1 MDRVTVSENAVE
13 VALRSEALSLPREK
27 WRRLKNASREDFLRY
42 IVMVYKEGFQAGC
55 DAITDRIKA
64 DHVESYD
71 PDTEEVQIDWQD
83 ILDLIGEVKGIGPK
97 LKTAIDEKLR
107 EVY

>member
-1 MDRVTVSENAVE
+1 MERLIVSSNAVDN
-13 VALRSEALSLPREK
+13 ALQSGGLNLSREK
-27 WRRLKNASREDFLRY
+27 WRRLKSFSRDDFLRY
-42 IVMVYKEGFQAGC
+42 IVEIYKEGFQAGC
-55 DAITDRIKA
+55 DAVTDRIKVE
-64 DHVESYD
+64 HVESYD
-71 PDTEEVQIDWQD
+71 PETEEVQIDWQD

>member
-1 MDRVTVSENAVE
+1 MET
-13 VALRSEALSLPREK
+13 ALRSEILTLTREK
-27 WRRLKNASREDFLRY
+27 WRRLKNASKEDMLRY
-42 IVMVYKEGFQAGC
+42 ILVVYKEGFQAGC
-55 DAITDRIKA
+55 DAVTDRIKA
-64 DHVESYD
+64 EHVEAFD